1 MVFESLVVDLLNKYL
16 GKYIENLDA
25 SQLKLGIWGGDAV
38 LENLLI
44 KSDVLKELDVPFQIS
59 YGFLGKL
66 TLKIPWKNLYKDS
79 VEATVDGLYLLVVPD
94 TSDTY
99 DAAKQAK
106 WEQDAKQAML
116 KAIED
121 KEIQS
126 LQVKKD
132 EVQQDGFVE
141 KLASQ
146 IIRNVQIHIHNIHIR
161 YEDQTTDENW
171 VPTTLDESISNI
183 FKLVDLQYFSMYW
196 NSSPNDYFKDFPP
209 SQQLF
214 LLKNT
219 IASKTVLPQDFSYS
233 KLIFYDLLFSYKLLI
248 VYNTFTAVSFNCLN
262 SSFTVIRPIKMQA
275 QLEINPK
282 SHVDLKPKISVTLE
296 VNELGFQLLHSQYH
310 GVLLLLDDIDRMAI
324 NSHFRKYRPAVRVV
338 GNSSKWWKYAL
349 QCINDSVIV
358 HTRQWNWEYIKKH
371 RDNVRHY
378 KAKYKLKLESK
389 YPDQTLLDQ
398 LIEIENTLDVFN
410 ITLAKKMSEI
420 ELSRDGIQIRNADYV
435 QLHSTSS
442 STGWFGGW
450 FSKRTPES
458 KKPKENKGLDAV
470 MTTEEKKKL
479 YLSIGYSEGELVDDS
494 KLPKSYVTIN
504 SLVDFVTP
512 PQQIKL
518 QGLRNVAASTYND
531 VKEQTTTSLKSI
543 IQTKTITQIEIQ
555 FSSSY
560 FILPMDG
567 YFLRIYDVF
576 HIDVQNIQLLLQSS
590 SEDDFFTADSDSSDE
605 EEYFE
610 SKKVKSRTKLKELPG
625 VQQMTNLQLN
635 FTINQIT
642 LSICEEYSST
652 SMDEVLNL
660 HVNALSSNVKVRTW
674 DTSIELSL
682 QSLIVNHSQFTT
694 SENGV
699 LPFLHTQADPQ
710 SEYVIYFFLNMCN
723 VMDNIFMLFL
733 FLIIRLGL
741 LHVTVHVQA
750 ILKLQSFITSLTQ
763 LLSESITDEVNVQ
776 PVVEAD
782 VSDSKSNY
790 AKLNLVDSKTSLDE
804 ISNVVNLS
812 MMLKVECL
820 DVTVIDQHET
830 LSTLKV
836 EGVQSCVMLTA
847 PWNQFSMKIHNLVV
861 RDVGTDLLY
870 PHIVSAVGNEVVK
883 MDFTS
888 YNATIDETTGSGG
901 ITVDANLKMELGCL
915 RVVFLSKFVDKL
927 VGYGKKFSETK
938 EIAKAVG
945 SAAQEKAVAT
955 AQELMMT
962 HPCIKMD
969 ICLSAPTIIVPVHSK
984 SIEVLVLDLGVLQ
997 AENVFTEVGKV
1008 GNKIAIMDQMK
1019 ISLTDV
1025 QVLRRS
1031 FNIDMTSYSEHN
1043 LLQPVDLKVK
1053 VDRNLSSTWFHNA
1066 PDMSIDSVLHQ
1077 LSVSLSQGDL
1087 RFIMQVLELN
1097 IWEEH
1102 EHMAEEHLIPKRDEG
1117 ISNFKYFDI
1126 IGEEESSSVQPSA
1139 EPPWDLFKVI
1149 FRMESLELKLF
1160 ADEKRVDFL
1169 SELKFV
1175 NVLGNV
1181 LQKSDQSSSME
1192 VSLDDL
1198 LLEDSRSK
1206 QVGCVNQLIKRKLTS
1221 DSGTALVNM
1230 EYRQGV
1236 GTVDVELTFSN
1247 LSAIISIEFYLEL
1260 YNFALEGLI
1269 GKEKSQT
1276 DIVGSEKKAQSVRKS
1291 EPPVSTSMKVQVKV
1305 DQPEILVM
1313 TDFRSIQSEAII
1325 LALNCLMNYEQSA
1338 DGKAQMIH
1346 AELSNMNIIGCVYNS
1361 YINQHKSKFQQFKKI
1376 LSPCNVSATGFITD
1390 ALQLEVTKI
1399 RLEVSPIILATLNDM
1414 AAQFKPVEKEELSQ
1428 SRFINLQTEIFLY
1441 SATDLPSSPRTNII
1455 REVANIN
1462 VDMIQVQLEAGS
1474 GHNTHSIALITIYS
1488 TLEDWSSGEM
1498 SGECRLTMGAA
1509 YFNDAMSVWEPL
1521 LEPVEVNPGTLDAT
1535 YQPWELTMRLQQKA
1549 LDSKNLEVDDTP
1561 LLSVHVQAKNVLQT
1575 TISNVGLNVHSSLSG
1590 EFGRKVSMDSQ
1601 VQDTA
1606 AFKIFNFLGHPIY
1619 IKLTDGLCVIGDVTQ
1634 FEHGVKHREQLLL
1647 NYSSTQ
1653 DQDLWSLLSSQKRKH
1668 NKDDANIFIKSEEGE
1683 AIPINIWNTDVEMY
1697 SLSSTAGKPFLINV
1711 DSVAGMKYIEIHSC
1725 VVLYNHMSI
1734 KVEVYS
1740 NDSHFIGEIHPDMKL
1755 PLPTFCVKDESV
1767 KVKPVHDR
1775 SFTSSSRN
1783 CHLGD
1788 EDLPHLACLKGG
1800 EAGDGMLSS
1809 LVSLGD
1815 SVASVSLQISST
1827 NSTSL
1832 AVEVHLWPLLVLC
1845 NFLSVPIH
1853 FSVVGIAYESN
1864 LNKLENGRSIQVLD
1878 VEMGKSKLKVK
1889 IPSYQDKSWNCVVDL
1904 QEGMNELTDCM
1915 FTDSSNKS
1923 STLLLAKHIT
1933 YSDGVMKVTLFSP
1946 YWLVNNTGL
1955 TLEYKPADNNH
1966 TIQSNNESIVM
1977 FAFSSRTFLS
1987 TKKLQLRACNS
1998 EFSENFG
2005 IDAVGS
2011 SGFVSCK
2018 TKQFTYI
2025 VATEIILT
2033 SFSLSKMVVFKPYY
2047 SFLNKSKQDVEFKEF
2062 EAIDWLLV
2070 PSGKV
2075 VHFWPEYS
2083 NSLVVRMKGS
2093 MAQSDK
2099 IGFKKMDSGFLFQI
2113 GKKVMFVDISVT
2125 ESSNNISVRDY
2136 FDGSSALLVVNDT
2149 LNNNLQFNHGS
2160 KEVFIPPGFAQHILW
2175 STTSPKREF
2184 QWIYSTEKQQLN
2196 MGIEKYGSF
2205 NSDGTMIYF
2214 VIFSA
2219 GLQKTFLLTNNQQ
2232 RAWFAESGLKLE
2244 RPQLQLN
2251 LSLHGVICSFVD
2263 SFLHREV
2270 ATLSIISS
2278 GLQWEEKPRKRWKPL
2293 AVKYSKFLED
2303 LHQKKLQGEAT
2314 VQVLFVFPPDIV
2326 SMDKYQFDLRQMQ
2339 VVKPWKCDLQRS
2351 FAPGVWLCV
2360 NITRYQKSL
2369 HLKVNNIQMDSQLFG
2384 AIFPVI
2390 LNPIPLPSSVAIDN
2404 IPKPFIELS
2413 MMQEISENQ
2422 TFLHVKYFKVLV
2434 QELSI
2439 KLDMGLL
2446 SALSAVFG
2454 GNDYKVTEK
2463 QAYQNFVGDLKSL
2476 ENMKISSCA
2485 EAESVINYF
2494 DLLHLSPLKVH
2505 VSFSMQNNIDDTDSS
2520 DSSIVKLPF
2529 SALYILLQ
2537 SIGVTLSDID
2547 DVVFKL
2553 AFFERR
2559 FQFFTGT
2566 ELQDSVLNH
2575 YQGQAIKQIYVLV
2588 FGLDVLGNPYGLVMG
2603 LAEGVTSLFYEP
2615 YQGMIQG
2622 PEEFFEGLG
2631 LGTLSLLGHTLGG
2644 AAGAVSK
2651 VTGAIGKGIAT
2662 ITMDDEFQKKR
2673 LEAKSK
2679 HPADIK
2685 KNLARGGKG
2694 AVMGLFSG
2702 VTGVVTKP
2710 LEGAKKDGA
2719 TGFFKGIG
2727 KGLIG
2732 VVARPVSGVVD
2743 LASTTFDTIQR
2754 QVILIADRS
2763 EEVQKLR
2770 PPRWINPDSGIIT
2783 LYSLRNATGFA
2794 ILNEIEKGKFAMDG
2808 HYVDHV
2814 ATKEDNKGV
2823 LLITN
2828 KFVIE
2833 AHTGE
2838 VFGQWKCDWFCSYQ
2852 EFLTQPQLNQTYI
2865 KFFLKVKCI
2874 STMICVFH
2882 IVTFTTES
2890 NFRQSPNDSWEIN
2903 PISIP

>member
-126 LQVKKD
+126 LQAYNYTGIAYPKSANLKKD

-161 YEDQTTDENW
+161 YEDQVLFLKFKLYRCYILFQTTDENW

-219 IASKTVLPQDFSYS
+219 IASKTVLPQDFSY
-233 KLIFYDLLFSYKLLI
+233 I
-248 VYNTFTAVSFNCLN
+248 
-262 SSFTVIRPIKMQA
+262 IRPIKMQA

-420 ELSRDGIQIRNADYV
+420 EVLSRDGIQIRNADYV

-494 KLPKSYVTIN
+494 KLPKSYVDIHLNVKVKKLSLELRNTMNEDLLMVSFQEINSIIEQRPSAKAFCVCADIHSFLIHGMPQQGHLPIIVSPEHAEQTLFRFVFETNPLDESCDQRVKANANPLKITYDAVTIN

-567 YFLRIYDVF
+567 YFLSTSNVLVLDLGELLVKSLSSRNKDLVEDESRIYDVF
-576 HIDVQNIQLLLQSS
+576 HIDVQNIQLLLSMQGEVWKEARSLPTSSLHIIQPIGISVDLEKCLVDSDPTLPIIKVSGILPSIGLKVSDQKLLHIIQLVQSIPLPTAQPIPDEELFVSILCISQLCFSSQSS
-590 SEDDFFTADSDSSDE
+590 SEDDFFTADSDSRYSIL
-605 EEYFE
+605 

-710 SEYVIYFFLNMCN
+710 SEVAFQGKVIQANPKSPDFVKLYHQTLQT
-723 VMDNIFMLFL
+723 ISLQ
-733 FLIIRLGL
+733 LGL

-776 PVVEAD
+776 P
-782 VSDSKSNY
+782 SNY

-1102 EHMAEEHLIPKRDEG
+1102 EHM
-1117 ISNFKYFDI
+1117 
-1126 IGEEESSSVQPSA
+1126 
-1139 EPPWDLFKVI
+1139 
-1149 FRMESLELKLF
+1149 
-1160 ADEKRVDFL
+1160 
-1169 SELKFV
+1169 
-1175 NVLGNV
+1175 
-1181 LQKSDQSSSME
+1181 
-1192 VSLDDL
+1192 
-1198 LLEDSRSK
+1198 
-1206 QVGCVNQLIKRKLTS
+1206 
-1221 DSGTALVNM
+1221 
-1230 EYRQGV
+1230 
-1236 GTVDVELTFSN
+1236 
-1247 LSAIISIEFYLEL
+1247 
-1260 YNFALEGLI
+1260 
-1269 GKEKSQT
+1269 
-1276 DIVGSEKKAQSVRKS
+1276 
-1291 EPPVSTSMKVQVKV
+1291 
-1305 DQPEILVM
+1305 
-1313 TDFRSIQSEAII
+1313 
-1325 LALNCLMNYEQSA
+1325 
-1338 DGKAQMIH
+1338 
-1346 AELSNMNIIGCVYNS
+1346 
-1361 YINQHKSKFQQFKKI
+1361 
-1376 LSPCNVSATGFITD
+1376 
-1390 ALQLEVTKI
+1390 
-1399 RLEVSPIILATLNDM
+1399 
-1414 AAQFKPVEKEELSQ
+1414 
-1428 SRFINLQTEIFLY
+1428 
-1441 SATDLPSSPRTNII
+1441 
-1455 REVANIN
+1455 
-1462 VDMIQVQLEAGS
+1462 
-1474 GHNTHSIALITIYS
+1474 
-1488 TLEDWSSGEM
+1488 
-1498 SGECRLTMGAA
+1498 
-1509 YFNDAMSVWEPL
+1509 
-1521 LEPVEVNPGTLDAT
+1521 
-1535 YQPWELTMRLQQKA
+1535 
-1549 LDSKNLEVDDTP
+1549 
-1561 LLSVHVQAKNVLQT
+1561 
-1575 TISNVGLNVHSSLSG
+1575 
-1590 EFGRKVSMDSQ
+1590 
-1601 VQDTA
+1601 
-1606 AFKIFNFLGHPIY
+1606 
-1619 IKLTDGLCVIGDVTQ
+1619 
-1634 FEHGVKHREQLLL
+1634 
-1647 NYSSTQ
+1647 
-1653 DQDLWSLLSSQKRKH
+1653 
-1668 NKDDANIFIKSEEGE
+1668 
-1683 AIPINIWNTDVEMY
+1683 
-1697 SLSSTAGKPFLINV
+1697 
-1711 DSVAGMKYIEIHSC
+1711 
-1725 VVLYNHMSI
+1725 
-1734 KVEVYS
+1734 
-1740 NDSHFIGEIHPDMKL
+1740 
-1755 PLPTFCVKDESV
+1755 
-1767 KVKPVHDR
+1767 
-1775 SFTSSSRN
+1775 
-1783 CHLGD
+1783 
-1788 EDLPHLACLKGG
+1788 
-1800 EAGDGMLSS
+1800 
-1809 LVSLGD
+1809 
-1815 SVASVSLQISST
+1815 
-1827 NSTSL
+1827 
-1832 AVEVHLWPLLVLC
+1832 
-1845 NFLSVPIH
+1845 
-1853 FSVVGIAYESN
+1853 
-1864 LNKLENGRSIQVLD
+1864 
-1878 VEMGKSKLKVK
+1878 
-1889 IPSYQDKSWNCVVDL
+1889 
-1904 QEGMNELTDCM
+1904 
-1915 FTDSSNKS
+1915 
-1923 STLLLAKHIT
+1923 
-1933 YSDGVMKVTLFSP
+1933 
-1946 YWLVNNTGL
+1946 
-1955 TLEYKPADNNH
+1955 
-1966 TIQSNNESIVM
+1966 
-1977 FAFSSRTFLS
+1977 
-1987 TKKLQLRACNS
+1987 
-1998 EFSENFG
+1998 
-2005 IDAVGS
+2005 
-2011 SGFVSCK
+2011 
-2018 TKQFTYI
+2018 
-2025 VATEIILT
+2025 
-2033 SFSLSKMVVFKPYY
+2033 
-2047 SFLNKSKQDVEFKEF
+2047 
-2062 EAIDWLLV
+2062 
-2070 PSGKV
+2070 
-2075 VHFWPEYS
+2075 
-2083 NSLVVRMKGS
+2083 
-2093 MAQSDK
+2093 
-2099 IGFKKMDSGFLFQI
+2099 
-2113 GKKVMFVDISVT
+2113 
-2125 ESSNNISVRDY
+2125 
-2136 FDGSSALLVVNDT
+2136 
-2149 LNNNLQFNHGS
+2149 
-2160 KEVFIPPGFAQHILW
+2160 
-2175 STTSPKREF
+2175 
-2184 QWIYSTEKQQLN
+2184 
-2196 MGIEKYGSF
+2196 
-2205 NSDGTMIYF
+2205 
-2214 VIFSA
+2214 
-2219 GLQKTFLLTNNQQ
+2219 
-2232 RAWFAESGLKLE
+2232 
-2244 RPQLQLN
+2244 
-2251 LSLHGVICSFVD
+2251 
-2263 SFLHREV
+2263 
-2270 ATLSIISS
+2270 
-2278 GLQWEEKPRKRWKPL
+2278 
-2293 AVKYSKFLED
+2293 
-2303 LHQKKLQGEAT
+2303 
-2314 VQVLFVFPPDIV
+2314 
-2326 SMDKYQFDLRQMQ
+2326 
-2339 VVKPWKCDLQRS
+2339 
-2351 FAPGVWLCV
+2351 
-2360 NITRYQKSL
+2360 
-2369 HLKVNNIQMDSQLFG
+2369 
-2384 AIFPVI
+2384 
-2390 LNPIPLPSSVAIDN
+2390 
-2404 IPKPFIELS
+2404 
-2413 MMQEISENQ
+2413 
-2422 TFLHVKYFKVLV
+2422 
-2434 QELSI
+2434 
-2439 KLDMGLL
+2439 
-2446 SALSAVFG
+2446 
-2454 GNDYKVTEK
+2454 
-2463 QAYQNFVGDLKSL
+2463 
-2476 ENMKISSCA
+2476 
-2485 EAESVINYF
+2485 
-2494 DLLHLSPLKVH
+2494 
-2505 VSFSMQNNIDDTDSS
+2505 
-2520 DSSIVKLPF
+2520 
-2529 SALYILLQ
+2529 
-2537 SIGVTLSDID
+2537 
-2547 DVVFKL
+2547 
-2553 AFFERR
+2553 
-2559 FQFFTGT
+2559 
-2566 ELQDSVLNH
+2566 
-2575 YQGQAIKQIYVLV
+2575 
-2588 FGLDVLGNPYGLVMG
+2588 
-2603 LAEGVTSLFYEP
+2603 
-2615 YQGMIQG
+2615 
-2622 PEEFFEGLG
+2622 
-2631 LGTLSLLGHTLGG
+2631 
-2644 AAGAVSK
+2644 
-2651 VTGAIGKGIAT
+2651 
-2662 ITMDDEFQKKR
+2662 
-2673 LEAKSK
+2673 
-2679 HPADIK
+2679 
-2685 KNLARGGKG
+2685 
-2694 AVMGLFSG
+2694 
-2702 VTGVVTKP
+2702 
-2710 LEGAKKDGA
+2710 
-2719 TGFFKGIG
+2719 
-2727 KGLIG
+2727 
-2732 VVARPVSGVVD
+2732 
-2743 LASTTFDTIQR
+2743 
-2754 QVILIADRS
+2754 
-2763 EEVQKLR
+2763 
-2770 PPRWINPDSGIIT
+2770 
-2783 LYSLRNATGFA
+2783 
-2794 ILNEIEKGKFAMDG
+2794 
-2808 HYVDHV
+2808 
-2814 ATKEDNKGV
+2814 
-2823 LLITN
+2823 
-2828 KFVIE
+2828 
-2833 AHTGE
+2833 
-2838 VFGQWKCDWFCSYQ
+2838 
-2852 EFLTQPQLNQTYI
+2852 
-2865 KFFLKVKCI
+2865 
-2874 STMICVFH
+2874 
-2882 IVTFTTES
+2882 
-2890 NFRQSPNDSWEIN
+2890 
-2903 PISIP
+2903 